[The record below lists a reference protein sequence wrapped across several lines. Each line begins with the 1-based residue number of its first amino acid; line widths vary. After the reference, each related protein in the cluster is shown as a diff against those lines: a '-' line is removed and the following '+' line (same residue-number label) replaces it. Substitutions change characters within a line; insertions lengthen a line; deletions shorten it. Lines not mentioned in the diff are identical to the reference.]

1 MEKSNRKKV
10 KHKKSI
16 ICFWRVMP
24 LAMGIT
30 EIRPALALPHARP
43 YLDNAHGLEHYYPT
57 HSTHL
62 KHPFCSTFSL
72 PL

>member
-1 MEKSNRKKV
+1 
-10 KHKKSI
+10 
-16 ICFWRVMP
+16 MP

-43 YLDNAHGLEHYYPT
+43 YSDNAHGLEHYYPT